1 MRKTPK
7 TMIITTLSGKNT
19 RIKKAEIA
27 DIIEQNLLLGGGFDV
42 VVIMKSGYEYI
53 VRETKK
59 LLRQKINERA

>member
-7 TMIITTLSGKNT
+7 TMIITTLSGKNI

-42 VVIMKSGYEYI
+42 VVIMKSEYEYI